1 MWKRLLTGGLCS
13 LAGAVFSAPQEFG
26 HVSYPANLPIEDR
39 FVLGEL
45 CSGKVAAVFDGHGG
59 WQVSEFLHRNV
70 VQKIKEIRI
79 RTQQDWQIV
88 LASAFDE
95 LENQLRDSVRGS
107 YRLGFAKVASV
118 GSCAIVALV
127 FDKHFVVANAGDCQA
142 VVVSLGDNGVKG
154 ENICVVHSSNLKSEQ
169 ERLAREH
176 PGEEDIVRCKSPT
189 ACYVKGRLMPTRA
202 FGDFHLKFEEFNN
215 PENLGQVHGFN
226 RSQIQRFTGPY
237 VSHSPDIQTREIRAG
252 DKFLILASDGLW
264 DEMTEQ
270 EAAETIAEASSA
282 QEAAEKLLDKALNH
296 AAESNN
302 MTRNALNLLP
312 LGKRRSYHDDITVV
326 VVPLQSGIS

>member
-1 MWKRLLTGGLCS
+1 
-13 LAGAVFSAPQEFG
+13 
-26 HVSYPANLPIEDR
+26 
-39 FVLGEL
+39 
-45 CSGKVAAVFDGHGG
+45 
-59 WQVSEFLHRNV
+59 
-70 VQKIKEIRI
+70 
-79 RTQQDWQIV
+79 
-88 LASAFDE
+88 
-95 LENQLRDSVRGS
+95 
-107 YRLGFAKVASV
+107 
-118 GSCAIVALV
+118 
-127 FDKHFVVANAGDCQA
+127 
-142 VVVSLGDNGVKG
+142 
-154 ENICVVHSSNLKSEQ
+154 
-169 ERLAREH
+169 
-176 PGEEDIVRCKSPT
+176 
-189 ACYVKGRLMPTRA
+189 MPTRA